1 MQECGGCTLC
11 CKTTN
16 IIYMNSPHGEYCEY
30 CISNVGCAIHIDRP
44 DPCKEFQCVWSQM
57 ENVHIDL
64 RPDNC
69 KVVFEKINDTLM
81 LGTIDDKLENS
92 SQLVVNQ
99 IIAFGKE
106 GISTFLQQLN
116 PYKSICKMIPGADKQ
131 EIINALE
138 KKANDSTKLHRR
150 LN

>member
-1 MQECGGCTLC
+1 MECDGCTLC

-16 IIYMNSPHGEYCEY
+16 IVYMNSSHGEYCKH
-30 CISNVGCAIHIDRP
+30 CIPNIGCSIHIDRP
-44 DPCKEFQCVWSQM
+44 DPCKVFQCAWSQM

-69 KVVFEKINDTLM
+69 KVVFEKINRTLM
-81 LGTIDDKLENS
+81 LGSIDDKIENA
-92 SQLVVNQ
+92 SQLVSNQ
-99 IIAFGKE
+99 ITAFGKE
-106 GISTFLQQLN
+106 GISTMLQQYD
-116 PYKSICKMIPGADKQ
+116 PHKFICKIVPGANKQ